1 MFNFDASS
9 IETWFIIIE
18 MICLVLAVVFILM
31 QNRGAGLSGSFGGS
45 DEIYLTRRGIE
56 KSVVQLTVACITV
69 FVFIR
74 FLSFYLPQEENE
86 QQTAPATP
94 DSSEIDINELLQEQQ
109 PNIESI
115 EPGELQQEGT
125 QQEIVPI
132 EDPANQPSEA
142 SEENQATPE
151 E

>member
-9 IETWFIIIE
+9 IETWFLVIE

-69 FVFIR
+69 FVFLR
-74 FLSFYLPQEENE
+74 FLSFYLPQEEG
-86 QQTAPATP
+86 QQSTPSTP
-94 DSSEIDINELLQEQQ
+94 DSSEIDINQLLQEQQ
-109 PNIESI
+109 PTIESV
-115 EPGELQQEGT
+115 EPGELENQEVQT
-125 QQEIVPI
+125 ETVPI
-132 EDPANQPSEA
+132 ENPSDQGRESSEGSQPN
-142 SEENQATPE
+142 SEE
-151 E
+151 